1 MPKPLAGINGSG
13 LHLHLSL
20 FKNGQNAFF
29 DPKAEYQLSKTAM
42 GFIAGLFEHAEGMV
56 ALTNPLVN
64 SYKRL
69 TPGYEAP
76 TSIAWSV
83 SHRSAMIRVPK
94 RRGSGTRAEFRIPD
108 SSCNP
113 YLALSAILAAGLD
126 GLERGLTP
134 PPPIERNVY
143 DLSVR
148 DKRKYGVS
156 EIPTTLREALEALR
170 KNRVIR
176 DALGKHVY
184 DSFLDA
190 KQLEWDSY
198 RIAVHQ
204 WELDQYLAEY

>member
-1 MPKPLAGINGSG
+1 
-13 LHLHLSL
+13 
-20 FKNGQNAFF
+20 
-29 DPKAEYQLSKTAM
+29 
-42 GFIAGLFEHAEGMV
+42 
-56 ALTNPLVN
+56 
-64 SYKRL
+64 
-69 TPGYEAP
+69 
-76 TSIAWSV
+76 
-83 SHRSAMIRVPK
+83 MIRVPK
-94 RRGSGTRAEFRIPD
+94 RRGSGTRAEYRIPD
-108 SSCNP
+108 PSCNP

-126 GLERGLTP
+126 GLEQGSAP

-156 EIPTTLREALEALR
+156 ELPTTLREALEALR
-170 KNRVIR
+170 KDRVIR
-176 DALGKHVY
+176 EALGKPLY